1 MNPVEFISAGAGSG
15 KTYRL
20 TSILSEALL
29 EGNAPV
35 RPHAVL
41 ATTFTVKAATELRE
55 RVRTRLLEHGR
66 MDLVTAIGQARIGT
80 VNSVCGQLLERFC
93 FEMGLSPDQTVLS
106 EAQTKK
112 LLARALDDTFDP
124 DRRAELLTLMRR
136 LGMEDASWSEA
147 IGKVLKAARENDIS
161 REALRPMGA
170 TNADRMLE
178 NWPAPEGG
186 VDHTARLLQEL
197 ATAKAAVAKD
207 IESRD
212 AAGGRVDQVMRDG
225 LEELERLHRVLKSGN
240 WNWPDWLAAC
250 NVKIGAKLVGLVQ
263 PVVDAAQ
270 AHERHPQFHEEV
282 RRYLD
287 LVFSLAADTLDTFR
301 RAKEELGAV
310 DFIDQEV
317 ELLRALRE
325 SEAVR
330 EALASELDLVLVDEF
345 QDTSPLQ
352 LALFV
357 EVAKLAKRS
366 VWVGDPKQAI
376 YGFRGTDASLIAGVI
391 GAIQGWGGIIGDP
404 LTESRRSTPALVSLA
419 NAVFLPAFAP
429 DLEADAVKLTP
440 TRDDIPG
447 QPALYDWT
455 FESRKGEL
463 DYLGLGPA
471 ITELLA
477 SRAKVYDKGTKELRA
492 IRAGDIAVLCRT
504 NDQIDFAAAAL
515 ARWSIPSASGR
526 PGLLSTPE
534 ALLVTA
540 CLRRLQDPTDTVAT
554 ALILTLAAGM
564 PAEEWL
570 GDRLDHLAAE
580 KPSHEWKATG
590 EDAHPLLARLEEL
603 RPSLLSLTP
612 SEALR
617 LAKAESHVAMLAS
630 AWSRTPQ
637 EARVR
642 IDNVEAL
649 LAMATTYES
658 ECVSSKQPA
667 SVGGLL
673 RWLSAQAAGGEDARA
688 AAADDAVAVLTHH
701 GAKGLEWPVAILTG
715 LGAGART
722 AVWDVRARTNAEKL
736 DPQEPLRDRFIHCWP
751 RTFGKRKAPQ
761 AALNAENSQIG
772 QAMAKAG
779 LEENK
784 RLLYVSMTRARDA
797 LVLVSAM
804 KTRPDRSW
812 VDEVGASELLFGESG
827 VMVLPDGRHVQRETK
842 LWSAA
847 DCAAEPPA
855 ATAADR
861 SWFSPAAPLAS
872 RPLWHRPSTGEGA
885 EASVFAVGE
894 VEAVGTRIAISK
906 SVDMVLLGTALHHC
920 IARSGVAGSIS
931 GEDVERLLTR
941 WDVAH
946 AVDTGAVVGQVD
958 SFLAWIAKRWPGCPV
973 HVEVPI
979 EVDREDGT
987 RLRGRIDFLVDT
999 PAGWVLI
1006 DHKSNP
1012 RGATHDEE
1020 LVREHGPQLASY
1032 ADALVRAT
1040 GRPVTE
1046 QWLFLPVAARALRVR
1061 ALPSLEVA

>member
-15 KTYRL
+15 KTFRL

-29 EGNAPV
+29 DGNALV

-55 RVRTRLLEHGR
+55 RVRGRLLEYGR

-80 VNSVCGQLLERFC
+80 VNSVCGQFLERFC
-93 FEMGLSPDQTVLS
+93 FEVGLSPDQTVLN
-106 EAQTKK
+106 EPQTKK
-112 LLARALDDTFDP
+112 LLARALDDTFDAE
-124 DRRAELLTLMRR
+124 RRTELLTLMRR
-136 LGMEDASWSEA
+136 LGIEDGKWSET
-147 IGKVLKAARENDIS
+147 IGKVVKGARDNDIP
-161 REALRPMGA
+161 REALSAMGA
-170 TNADRMLE
+170 QNADLMLA
-178 NWPAPEGG
+178 NWPAPESG
-186 VDHTARLLQEL
+186 VDHTARLLDEL
-197 ATAKAAVAKD
+197 TTAKAAVSKD
-207 IESRD
+207 IEARD
-212 AAGGRVDQVMRDG
+212 AAGGKVDNVMREC
-225 LEELERLHRVLKSGN
+225 LEELERLHRLFKAGGWS
-240 WNWPDWLAAC
+240 WPDWLAAC
-250 NVKIGAKLVGLVQ
+250 NIKTGAKLVGLVQ
-263 PVVDAAQ
+263 PTIDAAQ
-270 AHERHPQFHEEV
+270 AHERHPQFHDEV

-287 LVFSLAADTLDTFR
+287 LVFGLAADTLETFR
-301 RAKEELGAV
+301 RAKAELGAV

-317 ELLRALRE
+317 ELLRGLRE
-325 SEAVR
+325 SEAMR
-330 EALASELDLVLVDEF
+330 EALASDLDLVLVDEF

-357 EVAKLAKRS
+357 EIAKLAKRS

-391 GAIQGWGGIIGDP
+391 GAVQGWGGTIGAS

-419 NAVFLPAFAP
+419 NAVFVPAFAP
-429 DLEADAVKLTP
+429 DLDAEAVQLMAK
-440 TRDDIPG
+440 RDDIPG
-447 QPALYDWT
+447 EPALYDWT
-455 FESRKGEL
+455 FESSKGEL

-477 SRAKVYDKGTKELRA
+477 SERKVCDKDTKALRA

-515 ARWSIPSASGR
+515 ARWNIPSASGR

-564 PAEEWL
+564 PAKEWL
-570 GDRLDHLAAE
+570 GNRLDHLAAE

-590 EDAHPLLARLEEL
+590 DDAHPLLARLETI

-617 LAKAESHVAMLAS
+617 LAKAESHVAKLAS
-630 AWSRTPQ
+630 AWSRSPQ

-649 LAMATTYES
+649 LLMATTYES

-673 RWLSAQAAGGEDARA
+673 RWLAAQASEGEDGRA

-701 GAKGLEWPVAILTG
+701 GAKGLEWPVTILTG
-715 LGAGART
+715 LGGGART
-722 AVWDVRARTNAEKL
+722 SLWDVRARTNAEKF
-736 DPQEPLRDRFIHCWP
+736 DAQDPLRDRFIHCWP
-751 RTFGKRKAPQ
+751 KPTGKRKASQ
-761 AALNAENSQIG
+761 AVLNAENSPIG

-784 RLLYVSMTRARDA
+784 RLLYVSVTRARDA
-797 LVLVSAM
+797 LGLVSAM
-804 KTRPDRSW
+804 KKRPDRAW
-812 VDEVGASELLFGESG
+812 VDELGASELLFGESG
-827 VMVLPDGRHVQRETK
+827 VLVLPDDRKVQRETK
-842 LWSAA
+842 FWSAA
-847 DCAAEPPA
+847 ECAAQPPA
-855 ATAADR
+855 AAVAGR
-861 SWFSPAAPLAS
+861 SWFSPAAPLSS
-872 RPLWHRPSTGEGA
+872 RPLWHRPSSGEGP
-885 EASVFAVGE
+885 EASDFGVGH
-894 VEAVGTRIAISK
+894 VEAVGTRIAIVK
-906 SVDMVLLGTALHHC
+906 RVDMAVLGTALHHC
-920 IARSGVAGSIS
+920 IARSGVAGCIS
-931 GEDVERLLTR
+931 VEDVERLLTR

-946 AVDTGAVVGQVD
+946 AVDKAAVVAQVEA
-958 SFLAWIAKRWPGCPV
+958 FLSWITKRWPERPV
-973 HVEVPI
+973 HVEVPL
-979 EVDREDGT
+979 EADREDGT
-987 RLRGRIDFLVDT
+987 RLRGRIDLLVDT
-999 PAGWVLI
+999 QEGWVLV

-1012 RGATHDEE
+1012 RGAAHDEE

-1046 QWLFLPVAARALRVR
+1046 QWLFLPVAARALRVQ
-1061 ALPSLEVA
+1061 ALPKLEVA